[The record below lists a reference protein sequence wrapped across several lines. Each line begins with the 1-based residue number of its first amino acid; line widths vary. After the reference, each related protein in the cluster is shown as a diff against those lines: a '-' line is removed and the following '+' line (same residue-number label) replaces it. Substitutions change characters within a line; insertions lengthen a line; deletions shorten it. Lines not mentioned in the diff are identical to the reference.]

1 MRTLGIVLLAA
12 VLLLGGCQFVTP
24 PPEVRVSEVNP
35 INWEVTQSSAGT
47 YFYADVTLEV
57 TNNVE
62 AVVTGY
68 QVGYYDVSGENS
80 VGARTALI
88 PMNAEFSGEVGLG
101 SLPVFVS
108 PEMISHMYGQ
118 HANAVVRLFFTGED
132 AYGYEKEFDADTDIG
147 IFALDL

>member
-1 MRTLGIVLLAA
+1 MRTLEIVLLAA

-24 PPEVRVSEVNP
+24 PPEVRVSAVAPISYEVM
-35 INWEVTQSSAGT
+35 QSSSGG
-47 YFYADVTLEV
+47 YFDASVTLEI

-68 QVGYYDVSGENS
+68 QVGYYDIGGENS
-80 VGARTALI
+80 IGSKSALI
-88 PMNAEFSGEVGLG
+88 AMNAEFSSELDLS
-101 SLPVFVS
+101 SLPVYIS
-108 PEMISHMYGQ
+108 PEMITHMYGE

-132 AYGYEKEFDADTDIG
+132 AYGYEKEFDADIDIG